1 MADLNTVVKILF
13 SGDDQVSGM
22 MRGIGGQLSSLD
34 DVAQTVAAPFAD
46 LAGMIEKVDAG
57 LVGLAAVIG
66 TLSVNEAV
74 KYQSA
79 LLDLQK
85 QMDDNEGSAA
95 SQSARLE
102 EIAQK
107 YGENANDLV
116 KSTADFKAAGYDLD
130 TSVSLVTQSL
140 NLMIAGGV
148 KTSDAVDIMNRSLA
162 GFQIPAADVVKEAQH
177 IGDVLNKAADITK
190 SSFSELAT
198 GFADLAPVAKQTG
211 FSFEETAALLTEV
224 IDVFGSGSE
233 AANGLKSGFL
243 SLVDPT
249 AEAKK
254 ELAALRVEIIDSNGQ
269 MKSVKDILG
278 QLAPAF
284 DGLTESQKL
293 SAASILF
300 GKEQAGKMVQV
311 LGTYNDAM
319 QRATTLN
326 EQAGGSIEKEVTTR
340 LQSAEVQVKRT
351 EEAIRQLGVH
361 LGLELLDGTE
371 KAAGGVTDLA
381 NAFKTL
387 VDSGA
392 LGPFTD
398 LIVQQANLIGE
409 TLSAMAKN
417 LPEAFAQVDF
427 SGLLSS
433 IHGFGDELSTLFKA
447 LFGNIDLTTVE
458 GLASALQTIINIGD
472 SLVLTTQG
480 IVRAFEPFAAAIGA
494 TVRNF
499 NDLDSA
505 SKIDFGNFIGD
516 MQAIVSAGSVVGGT
530 LIAIG
535 QAGISLQPIM
545 DAVFGGIKVAVNAL
559 QVSFDAVVLGIL
571 QIKKSLLEAGLSVAE
586 FSDKFAFTD
595 AAKKQNADAISAFK
609 SNLDDLSITMDAV
622 ASNLERNK
630 TELEAGWAQA
640 TGEATGKT
648 AELQQ
653 QLDSAKSS
661 FDAHR
666 AAILQNNS
674 AMQDWSTGIQQ
685 GASKAQAISG
695 VLQDWSDGLK
705 QVAAQSKY
713 DPLAGLLDRVK
724 IDGYG
729 ADLKGVIATH
739 NEMVVSYTQVG
750 GAAVKATGAFKAVGD
765 SASEQTKKVDET
777 IKKSQEYQLK
787 MEEIASNE
795 RIKVIEARVQLNVAE
810 LEAQTKQIEATF
822 KSLDSTVSS
831 TGDLLGSLFSDFAK
845 SSGVTQAEIASQI
858 DLENQRRQKALDL
871 QTKLT
876 EAEIDKISA
885 QTAALQRGNAMI
897 QIDGSGL
904 APQLE
909 AFMWEVLKSIR
920 VRANAEFQSYLLG
933 IT

>member
-22 MRGIGGQLSSLD
+22 MRGIGEQLSGLD
-34 DVAQTVAAPFAD
+34 DVAQTIADPFAD
-46 LAGMIEKVDAG
+46 LAGMIEKIDAG

-85 QMDDNEGSAA
+85 QMNDNEGSAS

-107 YGENANDLV
+107 YGENANELI

-130 TSVSLVTQSL
+130 TSVNLVTQSL

-162 GFQIPAADVVKEAQH
+162 GFQIPAADVAQEAQH

-190 SSFSELAT
+190 SSFSELAI
-198 GFADLAPVAKQTG
+198 GFADLSPIAKKTG
-211 FSFEETAALLTEV
+211 FSFEETAAILTEV
-224 IDVFGSGSE
+224 IDVFGSGAE

-243 SLVDPT
+243 SLVDPS
-249 AEAKK
+249 K
-254 ELAALRVEIIDSNGQ
+254 ESGAAMQAMGVNYKNADGTL
-269 MKSVKDILG
+269 KSVQQILAE
-278 QLAPAF
+278 LAPAF
-284 DGLTESQKL
+284 SKLSESQQL
-293 SAASILF
+293 AAASVIF
-300 GKEQAGKMVQV
+300 GKEQAAKMVQV
-311 LGTYNDAM
+311 MGTYGDAM

-326 EQAGGSIEKEVTTR
+326 EQAGGSIDKEVTTR
-340 LQSAEVQVKRT
+340 LQAAEIQIKRT

-361 LGLELLDGTE
+361 LGLEFLDGTG
-371 KAAGGVTDLA
+371 KAAGGVTDLV
-381 NAFKTL
+381 NAFKQL
-387 VDSGA
+387 IDSGA
-392 LGPFTD
+392 LKPFTD
-398 LIVQQANLIGE
+398 LIVQNANQIGD

-433 IHGFGDELSTLFKA
+433 IHGVGDELSALFKA

-499 NDLDSA
+499 NELDTA
-505 SKIDFGNFIGD
+505 SKVDFGTFIGD

-530 LIAIG
+530 LVAIG
-535 QAGISLQPIM
+535 QAGIDVGKSV
-545 DAVFGGIKVAVNAL
+545 DVVFGGIKVAVNAL
-559 QVSFDAVVLGIL
+559 QVAFDAVVLGVL
-571 QIKKSLLEAGLSVAE
+571 QIQKSLTEAGLSAAE
-586 FSDKFAFTD
+586 FGSKFAFTD
-595 AAKKQNADAISAFK
+595 AAKKQSADAIAAYK
-609 SNLDDLSITMDAV
+609 ANLNDLSITMDAV
-622 ASNLERNK
+622 ASNLDRNK
-630 TELEAGWAQA
+630 TELEAGWSQA
-640 TGEATGKT
+640 TGQATEKT
-648 AELQQ
+648 ATLQQ
-653 QLDSAKSS
+653 QLDATKAS
-661 FDAHR
+661 FDTNR
-666 AAILQNNS
+666 AAIIQNNS

-685 GASKAQAISG
+685 GATKAQAISG

-705 QVAAQSKY
+705 QVTAQSKY

-724 IDGYG
+724 IDSYG

-765 SASEQTKKVDET
+765 SAAEQAKKVDET

-810 LEAQTKQIEATF
+810 LEAQTQQIEATF
-822 KSLDSTVSS
+822 KSLDTTVTS

-871 QTKLT
+871 QAKLT
-876 EAEIDKISA
+876 EAEIDKIAA

-909 AFMWEVLKSIR
+909 AFMWEVLKAIR